1 MAEKSKQEKI
11 KATKK
16 TMTIVGIVAI
26 ACVGLAIVA
35 VVVLSQVTKGGFG
48 KSNIEKEL
56 GVIEIDGQKYV
67 PKQNIETYLFIGVD
81 KDGEVEKI
89 DEFGDAGQSDVLML
103 MVRDISTGTFKMLSI
118 NRNTM
123 AEVDDIDVEG
133 NNYGTSVIQ
142 LCIAHARGDGMEMS
156 CENTVAAVSRFL
168 KGQKIDGYAAV
179 NMSAIGVINEQVGGV
194 TVTIEDDFSNVDP
207 SLKIGETIKL
217 SNAQAETFV
226 RGRMSVADG
235 SNENRIHRQ
244 NVYVDALKPLF
255 EQKCAEN
262 NSFPLEVY
270 EALGPYMV
278 TNINSQKF
286 SKLALMVVQDKADG
300 RVEITGE
307 KAVGEDG
314 TAEFYPDEKSVQE
327 VVLELFYKPYN

>member
-1 MAEKSKQEKI
+1 MAEKTKQEKI
-11 KATKK
+11 QSTKK
-16 TMTIVGIVAI
+16 TMTIVI
-26 ACVGLAIVA
+26 IVA
-35 VVVLSQVTKGGFG
+35 VVLIGLAAVGFVVMSQVSKGGFG
-48 KSNIEKEL
+48 KADIEKEL

-89 DEFGDAGQSDVLML
+89 DEFGYAGQSDVLML

-123 AEVDDIDVEG
+123 AEVDQIDIEG
-133 NNYGTSVIQ
+133 ENLGTLVTQ
-142 LCIAHARGDGMEMS
+142 LCLAHSRGDGMEMS
-156 CENTVAAVSRFL
+156 CENTVNAVSRFL
-168 KGQKIDGYAAV
+168 MDQKIDGYAAV
-179 NMSAIGVINEQVGGV
+179 NMSAISVINEQVGGV
-194 TVTIEDDFSNVDP
+194 TVTLEDDFSHLD
-207 SLKIGETIKL
+207 SAMKQGETIKL
-217 SNAQAETFV
+217 NATQAELFV
-226 RGRMSVADG
+226 RGRMDVADG

-262 NSFPLEVY
+262 NSFPLDVY

-278 TNINSQKF
+278 TNIGAQKF
-286 SKLALMVVQDKADG
+286 SKLALMVVQDKTEG
-300 RVEITGE
+300 RVEIAGE

-314 TAEFYPDEKSVQE
+314 TAQFIPDEASVQQ